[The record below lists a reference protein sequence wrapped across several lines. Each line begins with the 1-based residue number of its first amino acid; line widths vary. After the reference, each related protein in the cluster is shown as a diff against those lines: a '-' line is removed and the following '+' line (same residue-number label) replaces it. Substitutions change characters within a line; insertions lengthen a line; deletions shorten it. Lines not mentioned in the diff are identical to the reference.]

1 LVRMAL
7 HRSRRIIVVEPLKSY
22 ERLVYTLRPVQRL
35 SDLGND
41 ISIKEQRVPSDYLDD
56 QVRISESSNSL
67 TYIACGASSN
77 DGRSLQ
83 WPMGRPST
91 VRPTVRPLLWIGLIK
106 WRNSGFR
113 K

>member
-1 LVRMAL
+1 MQ
-7 HRSRRIIVVEPLKSY
+7 VVKVCGE
-22 ERLVYTLRPVQRL
+22 LVYTLRPVQRL

-41 ISIKEQRVPSDYLDD
+41 ITIKEPRVPIDYLDD

-67 TYIACGASSN
+67 TYIACGAGSN
-77 DGRSLQ
+77 DGRSLR
-83 WPMGRPST
+83 WPMGCPST
-91 VRPTVRPLLWIGLIK
+91 ARPTVRPLLWIGLIK